1 MTVQLTIG
9 GNKVDAE
16 KMDFKTL
23 DDAWSVIRL
32 EDGTVIKIKVVPSE
46 VYKLPAVDELTGVPM
61 FVVKSSN
68 VMSVEP
74 QSTSSSSKKPN

>member
-1 MTVQLTIG
+1 MTVKLTLG
-9 GNKVDAE
+9 DKTVDAE

-46 VYKLPAVDELTGVPM
+46 VYKLPGVDQLTGVPR
-61 FVVKSSN
+61 FAVKSSN

-74 QSTSSSSKKPN
+74 PSTTSSSKKPN

>member
-1 MTVQLTIG
+1 MTVKLTLDD
-9 GNKVDAE
+9 KTVDAE

-32 EDGTVIKIKVVPSE
+32 EDGTVIKIKVVPSQ
-46 VYKLPAVDELTGVPM
+46 VYKLPGVDQLTGVPQ

-74 QSTSSSSKKPN
+74 QSTPSSSIKPN